1 MAVPGRDVLV
11 SGLRVC
17 HRYSTSMLGFAVLR
31 VFNVSSDI
39 LVIGVGVSQPLGGSE
54 VMLNPNSTS
63 GTPNQDNSLP
73 LMRLFKNILYR
84 KLKYNYPLANYIR
97 QHFIE
102 PNL

>member
-17 HRYSTSMLGFAVLR
+17 QRYSTSMLSFPVLR

-54 VMLNPNSTS
+54 VMLSRYMALQKS
-63 GTPNQDNSLP
+63 V
-73 LMRLFKNILYR
+73 
-84 KLKYNYPLANYIR
+84 
-97 QHFIE
+97 
-102 PNL
+102 

>member
-17 HRYSTSMLGFAVLR
+17 QRYSTSMLGFAVLR

-54 VMLNPNSTS
+54 VMLSRYMALQKS
-63 GTPNQDNSLP
+63 V
-73 LMRLFKNILYR
+73 
-84 KLKYNYPLANYIR
+84 
-97 QHFIE
+97 
-102 PNL
+102 